1 MRTFLL
7 YARKA
12 RTDGN
17 FDIHKLAREG
27 GRLDIVARC
36 LQASLY
42 LSRGIRRYA
51 ALFAVLNG
59 PPNPPKTI
67 WFKGSEFK
75 GVAIDEISI
84 ARCLKKALL
93 FNIGKSKKWSLVSDG
108 VYISCRS
115 FQEMIAEAAEM
126 AKQIYILHEKGVDIR
141 NVRLS
146 REAFFVLGDHLGLPL
161 KEEGFCERYGALKV
175 SVGARSYLASQCIT
189 LINAELD
196 RCYDYD

>member
-1 MRTFLL
+1 MRTFIL

-12 RTDGN
+12 RTDAN
-17 FDIHKLAREG
+17 FDIHELARDG

-42 LSRGIRRYA
+42 LSRGIRRDA

-67 WFKGSEFK
+67 LFKGREFK
-75 GVAIDEISI
+75 GVAVDEISI
-84 ARCLKKALL
+84 AKCLKKALFL
-93 FNIGKSKKWSLVSDG
+93 NIGKSKKWNLVSDG

-115 FQEMIAEAAEM
+115 FQEIITEAAEE

-141 NVRLS
+141 NMRLS
-146 REAFFVLGDHLGLPL
+146 REAVFVLGDHLGLPL
-161 KEEGFCERYGALKV
+161 REEGFCERYGAVKISLGPK
-175 SVGARSYLASQCIT
+175 SYLASQCIT
-189 LINAELD
+189 LINGELD
-196 RCYDYD
+196 RYYD